1 MSIRGINP
9 RIGISKTSRHLI
21 IYYIGMLTMQ
31 HFQAHVPG
39 GYNVSGWF
47 RILCMMSAW
56 SALGHTKLCGDL
68 ATVSIFPRRW
78 VRLVGVN
85 WSVVAPAKLMIR
97 LKRCELLSNKVSFKG
112 PANGK

>member
-1 MSIRGINP
+1 MISP
-9 RIGISKTSRHLI
+9 RIVRYRKLRNS
-21 IYYIGMLTMQ
+21 MLTMQ

-47 RILCMMSAW
+47 PILCMMSAW

-68 ATVSIFPRRW
+68 ATVPIFPRRW

-112 PANGK
+112 PANAHRPAEFRVSLL